1 MNFKGSD
8 SVAHKRKAGRKKV
21 KETRHPIYSGVRM
34 KRKDKWVSEV
44 RDPNNK
50 KSRIWLG
57 TFPTPEMAARAYDT
71 AALSLRGPTAKLN
84 FPDTAHALPRA
95 KSSSARDIQLAA
107 VQAARVFHPASPSSS
122 SSTKSP
128 SFHPKWKG
136 SLSEGEVSEL
146 EGSDQKVVYIDEEEL
161 FNMPGLLDS
170 MAEGLLLSPPG
181 LGRTSATWDEMAT
194 YDMDMAL
201 WTL

>member
-8 SVAHKRKAGRKKV
+8 SVAHKRKAGRKKF

-50 KSRIWLG
+50 KSRIC
-57 TFPTPEMAARAYDT
+57 EAQ
-71 AALSLRGPTAKLN
+71 
-84 FPDTAHALPRA
+84 FPDSAHALPRA

-128 SFHPKWKG
+128 SSHPKWKG

-181 LGRTSATWDEMAT
+181 LEEITSATWDEMAT